1 MSEITVFGILAPN
14 LSRNPFLPD
23 NMKYPRV
30 RNRPAAAATFLLAPV
45 ATFLMGSAVMAGNTW
60 DGGGGNDNW
69 TTNAN
74 WNLDTLPTYTNP
86 LTFAGTTRLTPNNN
100 SATASV
106 AGITFSSGA
115 GAFTLGGSSVTLGGN
130 ITNGSTNTQTINL
143 PLVLDANRQ
152 IQTNSGGIV
161 LGGPISGAFNLIQSG
176 TGGLLTLNSAGSSF
190 SRLQINSGT
199 TRLGVND
206 ALPTGGGVTFSTAA
220 GSGTLDINGKTQ
232 TLGAQITIG
241 GTGGAGTVTISDT
254 AGGGV
259 LKLGGNVVQNTGT
272 TNTVAVSAELDLN
285 GATRTFLLNNSSATV
300 TVSSV
305 IVNST
310 GTAGLAKS
318 GTGTLILSAANT
330 YNGGTVVNAGT
341 LLLNGSTTTGTLSVA
356 ASGTLGGI
364 GSVGGAA
371 TVNGILSPGQSP
383 GTLTFLNTLGLLG
396 STIMEIDGTNGAGVA
411 GGHDSVNLTGSG
423 ASGVISF
430 GGAMTLDIGVTFG
443 VGSYSWDLFNFASE
457 TGTFAGITLSDQ
469 YSGALVD
476 PDLDGVWSFTGVND
490 TWTFTES
497 TGVLGLTVVPEPASV
512 LLGIGGLGVLL
523 VRRRR
528 AN

>member
-1 MSEITVFGILAPN
+1 
-14 LSRNPFLPD
+14 
-23 NMKYPRV
+23 MKHRRV
-30 RNRPAAAATFLLAPV
+30 RNCLTSVATLLIAPAAS
-45 ATFLMGSAVMAGNTW
+45 FLMDSAAMAGNTW
-60 DGGGGNDNW
+60 DGGGANDNW
-69 TTNAN
+69 STNAN
-74 WNLDTLPTYTNP
+74 WNLNTAPTYTSA

-106 AGITFSSGA
+106 AGITFTSGA

-143 PLVLDANRQ
+143 PLVLDGNRQ

-161 LGGPISGAFNLIQSG
+161 LGGQISGAFNLIQSG
-176 TGGLLTLNSAGSSF
+176 TGGVLTLNSAGSSF

-199 TRLGVND
+199 TRLGIND

-220 GSGTLDINGKTQ
+220 GSGTLDINGKSQ
-232 TLGAQITIG
+232 TLGAQITIA
-241 GTGGAGTVTISDT
+241 GTSGVGTVTISDT

-259 LKLGGNVVQNTGT
+259 LKLGGNVVQNIDT
-272 TNTVAVSAELDLN
+272 TNTVAISADLDLN
-285 GATRTFLLNNSSATV
+285 GATRTFTLNNSSATV

-310 GTAGLAKS
+310 GTAGLTKS
-318 GTGTLILSAANT
+318 GAGTLILSGANT

-341 LLLNGSTTTGTLSVA
+341 LLVNGSTSTNGNVSVA
-356 ASGTLGGI
+356 ASGTLGGV
-364 GSVGGAA
+364 GMVGGAT
-371 TVNGILSPGQSP
+371 TVNGKLSPGESP
-383 GTLTFLNTLGLLG
+383 GTLTFLNTLDLLG

-411 GGHDSVNLTGSG
+411 GGHDSVNLTGTGS
-423 ASGVISF
+423 SGVIAL
-430 GGAMTLDIGVTFG
+430 GGTMTLDIGVTFG

-457 TGTFAGITLSDQ
+457 TGTFAGIMLSDQ
-469 YSGALVD
+469 YSGTLVD

-490 TWTFTES
+490 SWTFTES
-497 TGVLGLTVVPEPASV
+497 TGVLGLTVVPEPTSV